1 MDPSLL
7 LPTASIDEAAA
18 IFVRK
23 VQEVNPKIQIDLI
36 DKAFRFSFNAHKN
49 QIRKSGEPF
58 LAHPVAVAL
67 ILAEQRLDSVTI
79 AAGLLHDVIED
90 TAITREIV
98 EENFGEEIGLLV
110 DGVTKIRTFQMKS
123 RQERQAET
131 YRKMLLSMAKDLRV
145 IIIKF
150 ADRLHNLRT
159 LKYLSPDRIRAI
171 AAETIDIYAP
181 LAHRL
186 GMARI
191 KWELEDLAFKHLY
204 WDE

>member
-1 MDPSLL
+1 MKLL
-7 LPTASIDEAAA
+7 YIFRYGSFFIFSTASIDEAAS
-18 IFVRK
+18 IFIRK
-23 VQEVNPKIQIDLI
+23 VQEVNPKVQVDLI
-36 DKAFRFSFNAHKN
+36 DKAFRFAFTAHKN
-49 QIRKSGEPF
+49 QVRKSGEPY

-79 AAGLLHDVIED
+79 ASGLLHDVIED
-90 TAITREIV
+90 TSISQEDL
-98 EENFGEEIGLLV
+98 EKNFGEEIGLLV

-159 LKYLSPDRIRAI
+159 LKYLS
-171 AAETIDIYAP
+171 
-181 LAHRL
+181 
-186 GMARI
+186 AR
-191 KWELEDLAFKHLY
+191 
-204 WDE
+204 